1 MIIKSYPPRE
11 FHRGLYVT
19 FYDDHNDFFC
29 MTSFSLVLDEPSTP
43 IEAEVL
49 KTCAMLFTYLL
60 TGDING
66 EGISYGGFMVTNLLS
81 FDYHQYQYKRE
92 AAYAKIV
99 DLCER
104 FLNKESLD
112 GTVLAALP
120 QYDKAAEVV
129 RAFLTDVKE
138 NGKYTYEEDIT

>member
-66 EGISYGGFMVTNLLS
+66 ERIDYGGFMVTNMLA
-81 FDYHQYQYKRE
+81 FDYHQYQYKKGSGLR
-92 AAYAKIV
+92 KN
-99 DLCER
+99 R
-104 FLNKESLD
+104 
-112 GTVLAALP
+112 
-120 QYDKAAEVV
+120 
-129 RAFLTDVKE
+129 
-138 NGKYTYEEDIT
+138 

>member
-19 FYDDHNDFFC
+19 FYDDHKDFFC
-29 MTSFSLVLDEPSTP
+29 MTSFSLVLDEPSAP
-43 IEAEVL
+43 IDAQVL
-49 KTCAMLFTYLL
+49 QTCAKLFTYLL

-66 EGISYGGFMVTNLLS
+66 EGIDYGGSMVTNLLS
-81 FDYHQYQYKRE
+81 FSYHQYQYERE
-92 AAYAKIV
+92 TAYAKIV

-112 GTVLAALP
+112 ETVLATLP

-129 RAFLTDVKE
+129 RAFLIDVQEK
-138 NGKYTYEEDIT
+138 GKYTYEEDIT